1 MNIRH
6 KILREEREPDEN
18 IPLKVPKLANLNYVL
33 FRDTCV
39 RATCTK
45 KSKYI
50 MLMVITTC
58 HLKKYSSGK
67 IYDITPISLS
77 SHLLP

>member
-6 KILREEREPDEN
+6 KILREESKPDKN
-18 IPLKVPKLANLNYVL
+18 IPLKVQKLATLNYVL

-50 MLMVITTC
+50 MLIVIATC
-58 HLKKYSSGK
+58 HLKKYSLGSIYGK
-67 IYDITPISLS
+67 TPISLS